1 MRTNT
6 GQILYIP
13 KVGQRANLQH
23 PLMKGCVGWW
33 PLNDG
38 AGTKAVDLTA
48 NANHAAGQG
57 GVNYSTGSKGVFFDS
72 DKTTDSYFVSPLDV
86 SGYTGA
92 TVSYWVNF
100 TTDPDSFAHW
110 DGLFKAGT
118 SSDASIRC
126 FVHKTDDEIRTVFK
140 AANTDTGV
148 STTNSGSWNAN
159 QWYHFCATYDGTDIK
174 IYLDGALQATTAH
187 AVGGNLQTVTSSV
200 FNIGTHNLPPES
212 GNGSTTHYGGLQN
225 FRVYNRALT
234 AAEVSRLY
242 QDPWA
247 GTDRA
252 IEPSPTVKDLDTSS
266 TLTTNLVGWWPLTEF
281 GPRDTLAYDISVN
294 GNHGVANG
302 GVQRQFTDTV
312 RAASF
317 DGVDD
322 YIEIIGPPADT
333 ITQPLTLS
341 AWVYNDA
348 SGSGTNDLVSLAKT
362 TSLDPLGILRFTYT
376 TGEFSAVFR
385 QFSTASIISHAPSNP
400 TGSWHHVCAV
410 ANSATSLELF
420 VDGVSVASN
429 SSTNYGILSYDNL
442 TIGATQR
449 TIVSSYSDANIQNVR
464 VYSRALSAAEV
475 QTLYDDP
482 WVGLAT
488 DSLVYA
494 YYSAAFLQRLG

>member
-225 FRVYNRALT
+225 FRVYNRALSATEILELYTNPWSGLSMPSETRYFFVPQLIT
-234 AAEVSRLY
+234 ASPKLFNIKGSSISMTSNTGRVS
-242 QDPWA
+242 
-247 GTDRA
+247 
-252 IEPSPTVKDLDTSS
+252 
-266 TLTTNLVGWWPLTEF
+266 
-281 GPRDTLAYDISVN
+281 
-294 GNHGVANG
+294 
-302 GVQRQFTDTV
+302 V
-312 RAASF
+312 RAA
-317 DGVDD
+317 
-322 YIEIIGPPADT
+322 
-333 ITQPLTLS
+333 
-341 AWVYNDA
+341 
-348 SGSGTNDLVSLAKT
+348 
-362 TSLDPLGILRFTYT
+362 R
-376 TGEFSAVFR
+376 
-385 QFSTASIISHAPSNP
+385 
-400 TGSWHHVCAV
+400 
-410 ANSATSLELF
+410 
-420 VDGVSVASN
+420 
-429 SSTNYGILSYDNL
+429 
-442 TIGATQR
+442 
-449 TIVSSYSDANIQNVR
+449 
-464 VYSRALSAAEV
+464 
-475 QTLYDDP
+475 
-482 WVGLAT
+482 
-488 DSLVYA
+488 
-494 YYSAAFLQRLG
+494 